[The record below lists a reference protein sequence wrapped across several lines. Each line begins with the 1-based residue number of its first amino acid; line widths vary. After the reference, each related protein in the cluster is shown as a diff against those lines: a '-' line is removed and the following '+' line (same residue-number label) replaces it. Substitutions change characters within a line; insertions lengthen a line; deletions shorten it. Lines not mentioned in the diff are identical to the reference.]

1 MMLRNLL
8 NALFGDSKENCPNR
22 QAIESVAPDDSKKNA
37 TEPTAEKSPDEIL
50 EEEISLLSKTY
61 GPLTS
66 GVKIELSL
74 QEALQLFPRTRRRSD
89 AYVKLSRKVRD
100 EYGAELIITGKRKDE
115 K

>member
-22 QAIESVAPDDSKKNA
+22 QAIESVAPDDSKKSA
-37 TEPTAEKSPDEIL
+37 TEPNVEKNPDEIL

-74 QEALQLFPRTRRRSD
+74 QEALKLFPRTRRRSD

>member
-1 MMLRNLL
+1 MLRALL

-22 QAIESVAPDDSKKNA
+22 QAIESVAPDDSKESA
-37 TEPTAEKSPDEIL
+37 TTEPNAEKSPDEIL
-50 EEEISLLSKTY
+50 EEEILLLSKTY

-89 AYVKLSRKVRD
+89 AYVKLSRKVHE

>member
-1 MMLRNLL
+1 MIRELL
-8 NALFGDSKENCPNR
+8 SMLFGDSKENCPNR
-22 QAIESVAPDDSKKNA
+22 QAIESVAPDDSKKSA
-37 TEPTAEKSPDEIL
+37 TEPTAKKSPDEIL

-89 AYVKLSRKVRD
+89 AYVKLSRKVHD